1 MLKIKELF
9 TKYKEMILYLIF
21 GVLTTVVSFL
31 VQWLFKDVIVM
42 PYAWLTTFIAWF
54 CSVLFAFVTNKL
66 FVFESKK
73 KQGFFK
79 EIILFYASRFL
90 TGLLEVGAMA
100 LFYDILHLN
109 YWAIKI
115 IANIVIIV
123 LNYVLSKFIVFK
135 KDKRQWR
142 NFLKTTGL
150 NFILLFR

>member
-9 TKYKEMILYLIF
+9 NKYKELILYLIF
-21 GVLTTVVSFL
+21 GALTTLVSFF
-31 VQWLFKDVIVM
+31 VQWLFKDIIIM

-66 FVFESKK
+66 IVFERKE

-79 EIILFYASRFL
+79 EIILFYASRSL

-100 LFYDILHLN
+100 LFYDILLLN

-115 IANIVIIV
+115 IANVVIII

-135 KDKRQWR
+135 KDER
-142 NFLKTTGL
+142 
-150 NFILLFR
+150 